1 MTIAHIKAL
10 LDDSPAWIINEVT
23 LQEAFHTVQR
33 LQASSGCK
41 ILYSIKSMPFSSV
54 LLSAKPYVTGFSV
67 SSLFEARLARECA
80 SPSQEIHLT
89 TPGIKA
95 HELAELAELC
105 THINFNSLTHHALYA
120 KQLENKVSIG
130 VRVNPKLSFLQDERY
145 NPCRSF
151 SKLGVDIE
159 QLWQSSA
166 IEQVSGL
173 HFHTVFAA
181 ENYSPL
187 LTTIDKLTHTFHDH
201 LTRLTWLNLGGGY
214 LLNKIS
220 QHTPFIDR
228 MHGLQ
233 KNYALS
239 VYSEPGNA
247 LVKQS
252 GTLIATVI
260 DLFNSDG
267 KIIVVLDTSINHLPE
282 VFEYQ
287 QSPQLFEH
295 DPTGNYRAL
304 VVGCT
309 CLAGDIFGEYRF
321 TTPLCIGDKLSFINV
336 GAYSLV
342 KANRFNGYNFPSIFR
357 YNGQHLERL
366 KQYSYQDYRQQWFA
380 DS

>member
-1 MTIAHIKAL
+1 MTLAHIKAL
-10 LDDSPAWIINEVT
+10 LDDSPAWIINEVV
-23 LQEAFHTVQR
+23 LQEAFHTVQT
-33 LQASSGCK
+33 LQTSSGCK

-80 SPSQEIHLT
+80 SSTQEIHLT

-95 HELAELAELC
+95 AELAELAELC

-120 KQLENKVSIG
+120 KQIEAKVAVG
-130 VRVNPKLSFLQDERY
+130 LRVNPKLSFLQDERY

-159 QLWQSSA
+159 QLWQSPA

-173 HFHTVFAA
+173 HFHTLFSA

-187 LTTIDKLTHTFHDH
+187 LKTIATFTHTFHDQ
-201 LTRLTWLNLGGGY
+201 LKRLTWLNVGGGY
-214 LLNKIS
+214 LFNKIS
-220 QHTPFIDR
+220 DQTPFINCVHD
-228 MHGLQ
+228 LQ
-233 KNYALS
+233 KHYALS

-267 KIIVVLDTSINHLPE
+267 KTIAVLDTSINHLPE
-282 VFEYQ
+282 VFVYQ
-287 QSPQLFEH
+287 QSPH
-295 DPTGNYRAL
+295 
-304 VVGCT
+304 
-309 CLAGDIFGEYRF
+309 IF
-321 TTPLCIGDKLSFINV
+321 
-336 GAYSLV
+336 
-342 KANRFNGYNFPSIFR
+342 
-357 YNGQHLERL
+357 
-366 KQYSYQDYRQQWFA
+366 
-380 DS
+380 